1 MKITPF
7 IVLLLLL
14 IVLVLFTL
22 FCKSPFFQRE
32 GFITFLKNEDSMTE
46 QIIPQ
51 YSDKK
56 VYKLYDN
63 LFFDTKNG
71 SLVEVDG
78 TSDEATDE
86 NSKIVENIIVTPR
99 IEQDTYIYKIENEDT
114 EIELPNEILHSSLK
128 SKLYYTQSG
137 HTNKYA
143 VIYVPWDKKTFIHV
157 INVSSSPF
165 AQEGSFLFNEDE
177 TPQGKLLQGETLE
190 NMDCEEEMDPENN
203 KDVLE
208 PSYNHERTVHQL
220 CKHVKYDLKNGN
232 LLVLNKEM
240 TDIDIYNREDR
251 NKETIQR
258 FESNS
263 TETEGSKKEYG
274 NNTEYKDV
282 SYSVCTINDLG
293 GKNTVL
299 YISKGYE
306 TLVIILCKE
315 NENEIK
321 IKNIKRFNPNGLYNG
336 AKMGSYEGK
345 ELKETL
351 EDNKDK
357 LFANVGGKLGTE
369 VGSMLDE
376 LVDGLEEIEDKES
389 GDLSY
394 KDFFKY
400 YMQKEKLK
408 KSVKGEEIS
417 ADEVLDSNKG
427 NEENQEAE
435 SDKFNLNDYILKTQ
449 IVPPVCPTCPACSS
463 CTGTCTNCGG
473 SGGSGTLTVD
483 GSSNVVADAVSK
495 VQKIDGSGNA
505 LSNVVSATGD
515 IASSAINTTGDIAN
529 TTVGATGELLT
540 GTVNTAENVLTGA
553 IDSVGNVASSIVG
566 AGANVINS
574 AGQPS
579 QQTPQQSLQ
588 QTPQQ
593 SLQQTPQQSLQQA
606 PQQNAMN
613 SNTQMISPSEVDFY
627 SYNGQLPYKGS
638 VNFMPRTAD
647 FSSFGK

>member
-128 SKLYYTQSG
+128 SKLYYTQSS

-240 TDIDIYNREDR
+240 TNIDIYNREDR

-357 LFANVGGKLGTE
+357 LFASVGGKLGTE

-376 LVDGLEEIEDKES
+376 LVDGLEEIEDKET

-408 KSVKGEEIS
+408 KTVKDDEIS
-417 ADEVLDSNKG
+417 ADDVLDSNKN
-427 NEENQEAE
+427 NEESQEAE

-505 LSNVVSATGD
+505 LSNVVGATGD

-529 TTVGATGELLT
+529 TTIGATGELLT

-588 QTPQQ
+588 QAPQQ
-593 SLQQTPQQSLQQA
+593 SLQQAPQQSLQQA

>member
-1 MKITPF
+1 M
-7 IVLLLLL
+7 
-14 IVLVLFTL
+14 
-22 FCKSPFFQRE
+22 
-32 GFITFLKNEDSMTE
+32 KNEDSMTE

-128 SKLYYTQSG
+128 SKLYYTQSS

-157 INVSSSPF
+157 INVSGSPF

-240 TDIDIYNREDR
+240 TNIDIYNREDR

-357 LFANVGGKLGTE
+357 LFASVGGKLGNE

-408 KSVKGEEIS
+408 KSVKSEEIS
-417 ADEVLDSNKG
+417 ADDVLVSNKG

-463 CTGTCTNCGG
+463 CKGTCTNCGG

-495 VQKIDGSGNA
+495 VQKIDGSGNV
-505 LSNVVSATGD
+505 LTNVVGATGD
-515 IASSAINTTGDIAN
+515 VASSAINTTGDIAK
-529 TTVGATGELLT
+529 TTVDATGELLT

-553 IDSVGNVASSIVG
+553 IGSVGNVASSIVG

-579 QQTPQQSLQ
+579 QQTPQQPS
-588 QTPQQ
+588 
-593 SLQQTPQQSLQQA
+593 QQTPQQSLQQA

>member
-128 SKLYYTQSG
+128 SKLYYTQSS

-240 TDIDIYNREDR
+240 TNIDIYNREDR

-357 LFANVGGKLGTE
+357 LFASVGGKLGTE

-376 LVDGLEEIEDKES
+376 LVDGLEEIEDKET

-408 KSVKGEEIS
+408 KNVKDEEIS
-417 ADEVLDSNKG
+417 ADDVLDSNKN

-463 CTGTCTNCGG
+463 CPGTCSNCGG

-483 GSSNVVADAVSK
+483 GSSNVVGDAVSK
-495 VQKIDGSGNA
+495 VQKIDGSGNV
-505 LSNVVSATGD
+505 LTNVVGATGD
-515 IASSAINTTGDIAN
+515 IASSAINTTGNIAN
-529 TTVGATGELLT
+529 TTVDATGELLT

-579 QQTPQQSLQ
+579 QQA
-588 QTPQQ
+588 PQQ